1 MKNSAPHPAEYWHRE
16 SGAIR
21 CELCPHA
28 CLIPRGKVGFCLAR
42 RNVEGQLIAESYGKV
57 TSIAV
62 DPIQKKPLNR
72 YYPEN
77 TILTAASYG
86 CNFKCPFCQNHHI
99 SQQEA
104 DFTFYAPETLRD
116 MALHYT
122 AFDNIGLA
130 FSYNE
135 PTINFEYIRDS
146 YRLVKEAGLKNI
158 LVTNGYLSEEP
169 WQELLT
175 LVDAMNIDL
184 KAFSD
189 TFYRGQCKG
198 DLETV
203 KRNILA
209 AVKKCHIELT
219 TLVIPGCNDSIEE
232 ITAMAQWIAAIDPE
246 IPYHISRFHPRY
258 EMSDLAPTPV
268 DTLDDAA
275 EAASQYLHYIYLG
288 NL

>member
-1 MKNSAPHPAEYWHRE
+1 MTTPNLYPASYWHRE
-16 SGAIR
+16 NDRIR
-21 CELCPHA
+21 CDLCPHH
-28 CLIPRGKVGFCLAR
+28 CLISPGDTGLCLAR
-42 RNVEGQLIAESYGKV
+42 RNIEGELIAESYGKV

-86 CNFKCPFCQNHHI
+86 CSFQCAFCQNHHI

-104 DFTFYAPETLRD
+104 DFTFYAPETLRN

-122 AFDNIGLA
+122 AYDNIGLA

-146 YRLVKEAGLKNI
+146 YHLIKEAGLKNI
-158 LVTNGYLSEEP
+158 LVTNGYLEEEP

-184 KAFSD
+184 KAFTDS
-189 TFYRGQCKG
+189 FYKRICKG
-198 DLETV
+198 DLATV
-203 KRNILA
+203 KRNIRTA
-209 AVKKCHIELT
+209 AEKCHVEIT
-219 TLVIPGCNDSIEE
+219 TLVIPGHNDSIEE
-232 ITAMAQWIAAIDPE
+232 ITAMAKWLAEIDPE

-258 EMSDLAPTPV
+258 QMSDLDLTPV